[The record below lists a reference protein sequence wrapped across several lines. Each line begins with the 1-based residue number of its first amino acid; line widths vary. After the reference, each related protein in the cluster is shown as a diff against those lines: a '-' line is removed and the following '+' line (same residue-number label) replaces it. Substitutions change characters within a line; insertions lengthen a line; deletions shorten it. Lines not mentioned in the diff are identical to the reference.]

1 MKDEIA
7 RLESIM
13 QQITAL
19 LRAGEPISQKD
30 QALLTSL
37 TWHLLA
43 ALHSRRSRDKI
54 ESGSPPARPT
64 IPSEGS
70 DPTLPRKNS

>member
-7 RLESIM
+7 RLENIM

-19 LRAGEPISQKD
+19 LRAGEPISEKD

-43 ALHSRRSRDKI
+43 ALHSRKSRDTK
-54 ESGSPPARPT
+54 SGSPPERPT

-70 DPTLPRKNS
+70 DPTLPRRNS